1 MIVLTSDTW
10 TLLQKRKKP
19 FTQINRFIITTHVNP
34 DGDGIG
40 SELGLLRFL
49 RRLGKEACIVNS
61 TWTPRKYQFLERP
74 SEIFFMNHMTLRS
87 LTQLQVI
94 FILDISK
101 WERLGP
107 MHSVIQNHP
116 ALKICIDHHPL
127 CGDFADINWI
137 CQEACASGEL
147 VLQLITEMNAPL
159 TTDIAEPLYA
169 SILTDTGAFRFPN
182 TNSPDSCCRISIAS
196 NRNQSCANL

>member
-1 MIVLTSDTW
+1 MDA
-10 TLLQKRKKP
+10 
-19 FTQINRFIITTHVNP
+19 FTKTKEAINANQRFIITTHVNP

-49 RRLGKEACIVNS
+49 KRLGKEACIVNS

-74 SEIFFMNHMTLRS
+74 SEIFLYEPHDTS
-87 LTQLQVI
+87 IIDKAQVI

-116 ALKICIDHHPL
+116 GTQDLHRSSSALR
-127 CGDFADINWI
+127 
-137 CQEACASGEL
+137 
-147 VLQLITEMNAPL
+147 
-159 TTDIAEPLYA
+159 
-169 SILTDTGAFRFPN
+169 RF
-182 TNSPDSCCRISIAS
+182 CRY
-196 NRNQSCANL
+196 